1 MTIDELIE
9 RLTNFRE
16 RHGGNCLVLLE
27 DTAYDTVYVS
37 VITRS
42 DEEEHFIIQF

>member
-16 RHGGNCLVLLE
+16 RHGGNCLVILE
-27 DTAYDTVYVS
+27 DTAHDTMYVS
-37 VITRS
+37 VITM
-42 DEEEHFIIQF
+42 DDGKKHFIIKF